1 MTGTHTT
8 STPDQVS
15 ETEAALDRLREHLV
29 AEGISPTLILRA
41 ADEPEPGADLA
52 PRLVIYGEA
61 GERAA
66 TVAVGRRSGTYIV
79 NVVRPCHG
87 GERRALVSP
96 AMPHRAARLVAQ
108 ASGLRGGMVSGE
120 HLVRRP
126 DDATGSRGMTSR
138 RGLTSHA
145 DGR

>member
-15 ETEAALDRLREHLV
+15 EAEAALDRLHEHLV
-29 AEGISPTLILRA
+29 AEGISPTLIRRA
-41 ADEPEPGADLA
+41 ADEPEPGEEPIDPA
-52 PRLVIYGEA
+52 PQLVIYRDA

-79 NVVRPCHG
+79 DVVRPCHG

-96 AMPHRAARLVAQ
+96 AMPHFVARLVAQ
-108 ASGLRGGMVSGE
+108 ASG
-120 HLVRRP
+120 VRI
-126 DDATGSRGMTSR
+126 A
-138 RGLTSHA
+138 
-145 DGR
+145 